1 MQMNENIAAEILSE
15 NCGCVKNTQFYCS
28 FALNSLRAGHFTP
41 PSLDNRHHCAYVLAG
56 IGSRPPRRR
65 YD

>member
-1 MQMNENIAAEILSE
+1 MQMNENFAAVILSE
-15 NCGCVKNTQFYCS
+15 NCDFVKNTQFYCS
-28 FALNSLRAGHFTP
+28 FALNSLQAGHFAL
-41 PSLDNRHHCAYVLAG
+41 PSLDNRYHCAYVLAG

>member
-1 MQMNENIAAEILSE
+1 MQMNENFAAEFLSE
-15 NCGCVKNTQFYCS
+15 NCGSGKDTQFYCS
-28 FALNSLRAGHFTP
+28 SALDSLQAGHFAL
-41 PSLDNRHHCAYVLAG
+41 PSLDNRYLCAYVLAG